1 MAAIVTTMPQS
12 PGTTFRK
19 VVQPEKLMP
28 EKVWIASCNVMSFPT
43 ELLLHYRT
51 FSFQLLFLFLLP
63 GLLSGH
69 LKTNSSP
76 LLQI

>member
-1 MAAIVTTMPQS
+1 MAAIVTTMPQ
-12 PGTTFRK
+12 
-19 VVQPEKLMP
+19 VVQPKKINARESLDCLMQCD
-28 EKVWIASCNVMSFPT
+28 VLPT